1 MNSDFNTALS
11 MMKSHLSDLK
21 SDLLKFKELKRQQLA
36 QQTPEVH
43 SQIKAMD

>member
-11 MMKSHLSDLK
+11 MMKGHLSDLK

-36 QQTPEVH
+36 PDVH
-43 SQIKAMD
+43 SQIKALD

>member
-11 MMKSHLSDLK
+11 MMKRHLSQLK

-36 QQTPEVH
+36 QQTPDVQ
-43 SQIKAMD
+43 S